1 MMNDCRVNAN
11 EIKRLE
17 ERVTKLEQFREN
29 DKKQVYELDK
39 SLNVF
44 INEMKNISSE
54 LKTIVANFKEAIIR
68 STNTQE
74 KELLI
79 LKERV
84 EDNEK
89 RIEKLDTKVEQET
102 VVADAEKWKKFISYI
117 ATAILSAIIA
127 LVLAKIGLN

>member
-1 MMNDCRVNAN
+1 MDDCKVNAN

-17 ERVTKLEQFREN
+17 ERVSKLEQFREN

-68 STNTQE
+68 STNAQE
-74 KELLI
+74 KELLL

-117 ATAILSAIIA
+117 ATAILSAIVA
-127 LVLAKIGLN
+127 LVLAKIGLK